1 MADDPDDPYLN
12 PSHRFR
18 QLSRAPKSPRG
29 VVEALHAPD
38 GYRRFSV
45 VTSEGELLTDMLVIN
60 RLAERPGFTENLHR
74 LLDREDPLVT
84 LSIVS

>member
-1 MADDPDDPYLN
+1 MPIDKDDPYSQPN
-12 PSHRFR
+12 RFR
-18 QLSRAPKSPRG
+18 QLSRPPASPRG
-29 VVEALHAPD
+29 VVEAAHAPD

-45 VTSEGELLTDMLVIN
+45 VTSDGELLTDMLVLA

-74 LLDREDPLVT
+74 LLDREDPPVT